1 MKTSRLS
8 QILLASALLLG
19 TASFYSVPSRAD
31 VVETIGDGKID
42 WSKGQIM
49 VTGSGAAPTKAN
61 MSAGQKRLMA
71 QRAAVADAYRQLAE
85 LINGV
90 NVDSETVVK
99 DFVTE
104 SDIVRTKVSALIKGA
119 KLGKPRYMSDGTV
132 EIDVTLGLYGQN
144 SLATVIVPPALEKQD
159 VPVQPTPHPQATN
172 QPNIAIPT
180 APPDMPPPA
189 GSYTGVIVDCRGTGV
204 QPAMSP
210 QIVDSN
216 GKEIYIGN
224 RPIDPDLVV
233 NIGIVGYADS
243 LDQAKANARVGKNPL
258 VIKAVKAGGRHKT
271 DAVVAA
277 DKGQQIMQ
285 ADGSSNFLS
294 QSKVMFIVDK

>member
-1 MKTSRLS
+1 MRTSRLS
-8 QILLASALLLG
+8 QILLATALLMG
-19 TASFYSVPSRAD
+19 SAAITSVPTRAD

-42 WSKGQIM
+42 WSKGQIT
-49 VTGSGAAPTKAN
+49 VTGSGAPPNKSN

-90 NVDSETVVK
+90 NVDAETVVK

-132 EIDVTLGLYGQN
+132 EIDVSLGMYGQN
-144 SLATVIVPPALEKQD
+144 SLSTVIIPPALEKQD
-159 VPVQPTPHPQATN
+159 VVTRPTSDPS
-172 QPNIAIPT
+172 ISMPT
-180 APPDMPPPA
+180 APPTLPPETAAPV

-210 QIVDSN
+210 QIVDTN
-216 GKEIYIGN
+216 GKEIYIGS

-233 NIGIVGYADS
+233 NIGIVGYAETPA
-243 LDQAKANARVGKNPL
+243 QAQANARVGNHPMM
-258 VIKAVKAGGRHKT
+258 IKAVKAGGRYKT
-271 DAVVAA
+271 DAVVSN
-277 DKGQQIMQ
+277 DMGQQLMQ
-285 ADGSSNFLS
+285 ADSRNDFLS
-294 QSKVMFIVDK
+294 RSKVMFIVDK